1 MFSASFSASRRSD
14 MDADILVL
22 GGGPAGMTA
31 ALRARELG
39 AEVLLIEKTRVGGI
53 CYNEGPAPVRTLA
66 RAARLARDAR
76 GWAEFGLVGEPPRI
90 DLPAAIAN
98 ARRVGD
104 YGYRRKKLPEFLQ
117 AHGIRL
123 IEGAGSV
130 RFLSSRSVAL
140 GDGRRFLAPRI
151 IIATGG
157 HAGRLRIPGQELAL
171 TYSDLWS
178 LQALSPRAA
187 VIGASATG
195 CQLASILAD
204 FGCEIVLVES
214 ADRIEPRSD
223 AAISAALRRSFER
236 RGIVVMTDARV
247 DRLERATD
255 GIRLHFAS
263 EGEAGTSI
271 DTGAVFFAVGWPGN
285 IEDLDLAA
293 AGIEARGPYIPVNE
307 HLQTSEPN
315 VFAVGDVNG
324 KYMLVQSASHEGV
337 VAAENAIL
345 GPRRRHAYD
354 VVPTGSF
361 TDPEYAS
368 VGLTESEAR
377 ARYDCAVAVVDYEGL
392 TRAVADNRTDGFCK
406 LIVDRRDGRLLG
418 GHVLGEYSAEVIQ
431 LVASC
436 LESGISV
443 VRIAELQLAYPTFTQ
458 GVVIA
463 ARRLAREL
471 GLILEVTPWDDAW
484 DREEGDGRVAP
495 RARPPDRSVADVT
508 A

>member
-1 MFSASFSASRRSD
+1 
-14 MDADILVL
+14 L
-22 GGGPAGMTA
+22 TA

-39 AEVLLIEKTRVGGI
+39 AQVLLVEKTRVGGI

-66 RAARLARDAR
+66 RAARLVRDAR
-76 GWAEFGLVGEPPRI
+76 GWAEFGLVGEPPRV
-90 DLPAAIAN
+90 DLAAAIAN
-98 ARRVGD
+98 ARRVAD
-104 YGYRRKKLPEFLQ
+104 YGHRQKELPDFLR
-117 AHGIRL
+117 AHGVKL
-123 IEGAGSV
+123 IEGAGAV
-130 RFLSSRSVAL
+130 RFVSSRSVAL
-140 GDGRRFLAPRI
+140 ADGRGFRAPRI
-151 IIATGG
+151 IVATGG
-157 HAGRLRIPGQELAL
+157 HAGRLPIPGQELAL
-171 TYSDLWS
+171 TYSDLWTLTELPS
-178 LQALSPRAA
+178 HAT

-204 FGCEIVLVES
+204 FGSEVVLVES
-214 ADRIEPRSD
+214 AARIEPKSD
-223 AAISAALRRSFER
+223 AAISAGLRRAFER
-236 RGIVVMTDARV
+236 RGIVVKTDARV
-247 DRLERATD
+247 QRLEKANGAIRVHLPSD
-255 GIRLHFAS
+255 G
-263 EGEAGTSI
+263 GERVAV

-285 IEDLDLAA
+285 IDDLDLAS
-293 AGIEARGPYIPVNE
+293 AGVKADGKYIEVNE
-307 HLQTSEPN
+307 HLQTSAPN

-324 KYMLVQSASHEGV
+324 KYMLVQSASHEGI
-337 VAAENAIL
+337 VAAENAVF

-368 VGLTESEAR
+368 VGLTESDAR
-377 ARYDCAVAVVDYEGL
+377 SRYDCAVVVVDYEGL

-406 LIVDRRDGRLLG
+406 LVADRRDGRVLG

-436 LESGISV
+436 IESGTSV

-484 DREEGDGRVAP
+484 DQEEQGAPAPAAGR
-495 RARPPDRSVADVT
+495 RRDRNVADVT